1 MERIYQRIYEHQSTF
16 SKNLQKISAHFYDD
30 PKIFAVFSAAEA
42 AKVIGVSETTVIR
55 FCQKLGYK
63 GYSAL
68 QEEVQHLLF
77 QKSSLSDY
85 VEAKAVDDKTS
96 QPIKSLMENDR
107 HAIQKVMEQIPE
119 MHLETAVKKLTAA
132 DHVLIAGVRSS
143 HALASWF
150 AFSLDLIIGNTRL
163 YQPNVDDVLLRISK
177 LTEKSVFVAFSFHRY
192 AVDTIHIA
200 KLAKQQGTFVIAFTD
215 SPISP
220 ITQHASLVLP
230 IQLNMKSTL
239 DAAPAVLSLTNSI
252 ASAVSLAKPD
262 QFHKRAKLF
271 DSINGQDFFA

>member
-200 KLAKQQGTFVIAFTD
+200 KLAKQQGAFVIAFTD